1 MAKTGVGNDF
11 WRIFHSILRSS
22 AEQEEVDRSQKVMIW
37 AQDNVVKLKAVCG
50 GCDQELEL
58 FQLVWK
64 FWLAHKKAPTLNI
77 MRDIVQQMDK
87 AEPLIEELE
96 NYTSLRE
103 DLPSMYDP
111 GELDQVL
118 LEKTIA
124 FELEKLNTYL
134 TKTMH
139 IANNGMVLKKDGDVV
154 KGPREALLYLNSKL
168 QQGIL
173 VEESKALGGNL
184 KVTAKNME
192 MDYRDNKYQ
201 NDNGNLI
208 IKTGVREIDDVM
220 SGLKRG
226 TFTGILGYAGTHKS
240 TVGRSFVYEA
250 VQQGFNVIHIPLEI
264 SPDEERN
271 IYGIMHSHHL
281 KFESKFNLTVT
292 SYENGNLTPE
302 EEDFLFNTVVPDLD
316 NLPGE
321 LIIRKPNDTSWEGI
335 RNEIE
340 LQNKITPID
349 LVFIDYLAL
358 MDTSSSRDPRGYIN
372 DIIKKVKIW
381 AMSFDDNRQVA
392 VVTPVQGSRQG
403 RNDAADNDGAWS
415 MSGVYDFSE
424 FDRTLDT
431 CFYTFKDPQLDT
443 QSKIKMG
450 TSKVRRSQPILPFE
464 ISLSPFSRKLVSISQ
479 SSIVMPSN
487 DDNTDAIDDL
497 F

>member
-1 MAKTGVGNDF
+1 MAKTGVANDF
-11 WRIFHSILRSS
+11 WRIFNSILRSS
-22 AEQEEVDRSQKVMIW
+22 AEQEELDRSQKVMIW
-37 AQDNVVKLKAVCG
+37 AQDNIVKLKAVCVG
-50 GCDQELEL
+50 YDVELEL
-58 FQLVWK
+58 LELVWK

-77 MRDIVQQMDK
+77 IRDIVQQMDK
-87 AEPLIEELE
+87 AEPVIEELE
-96 NYTSLRE
+96 NYSSLRE

-134 TKTMH
+134 GKTH
-139 IANNGMVLKKDGDVV
+139 RIANEGMVLKKDGDVV

-173 VEESKALGGNL
+173 VQESKALGGSL
-184 KVTAKNME
+184 KDTAKNME
-192 MDYRDNKYQ
+192 LDYLDNKHQ
-201 NDNGNLI
+201 NAVGNLI
-208 IKTGVREIDDVM
+208 IKTGVREIDESM
-220 SGLKRG
+220 GGFKRG

-264 SPDEERN
+264 NPDEERN
-271 IYGIMHSHHL
+271 IYGIMHSHST
-281 KFESKFNLTVT
+281 KFKTPFNLSVT
-292 SYENGNLTPE
+292 AYENGLLTPE
-302 EEDFLFNTVVPDLD
+302 EEDYLFNVVVPDISS
-316 NLPGE
+316 LPGE

-340 LQNKITPID
+340 LQNKIHPVD

-372 DIIKKVKIW
+372 DVIKKVKIW
-381 AMSFDDNRQVA
+381 AMGFDDNRQVA
-392 VVTPVQGSRQG
+392 VLTPVQGSRQG
-403 RNDAADNDGAWS
+403 RNDAADNDGRWS
-415 MSGVYDFSE
+415 MSGVYDYSE

-431 CFYTFKDPQLDT
+431 CLYTFKDPQLDT

-450 TSKVRRSQPILPFE
+450 TAKVRRSSPILPFE
-464 ISLSPFSRKLVSISQ
+464 ITLSPFSRKLVSIGHST
-479 SSIVMPSN
+479 IDLPAN
-487 DDNTDAIDDL
+487 DNMDDIDAL